1 MEKRCLDNNSDIIMT
16 KGYSIN
22 IDHAKYKLRSYNE
35 KGGEGRL
42 ACDVTAPI

>member
-1 MEKRCLDNNSDIIMT
+1 MEKRCLDNNSDIIIT
-16 KGYSIN
+16 KGDSIN